1 VLLLLVRGLR
11 RVVVEVVKKGPNQLN
26 GAVVTVG
33 GLDTTLVRVRKVQKK
48 ILNLMQLRRTK
59 DL

>member
-1 VLLLLVRGLR
+1 MLLLLVRGLR
-11 RVVVEVVKKGPNQLN
+11 RVVVEVVKKGPSQLN

-33 GLDTTLVRVRKVQKK
+33 ELGTTRVRVRKVQKK